1 MGRKMNIFA
10 KCKAIFIL
18 VVLSLVFGTLRA
30 EETPLRWRLDT
41 AGGIVWTPGEDIP
54 HADHIEMSGQQL
66 SVVLRYGVNA
76 TGAFTLDRSIIWP
89 MLRMIPNKTGSHL
102 NRHFNVN
109 IPDLLLINGTK
120 PLYERVGDICLDGKM
135 TVNSLFSIG
144 SGRKTMKNILACS
157 RVCFPSP
164 TLPGY
169 CEEYTL
175 NNRGEELLTVEI
187 PDFHLEYTT
196 EEEKGI
202 YGAYKVDV
210 TFSKSGVFTLKPGES
225 LDFGVLF
232 SARRAAEPLLSLNM
246 KTEKQAR
253 GVLVKEWWSSLVL
266 ETPNPVLDRMFAFAK
281 IRAAESIYK
290 TKGGFM
296 HGPGGEAYY
305 AAIWANDQAEYIN
318 PFFPFLGY
326 DVGNQSAFNS
336 FLHFARFMNPDYK
349 PIPSSIIS
357 EGVGIWHGA
366 RDRGDGAMISYG
378 AARYALARG
387 SRDEAE
393 KLWPLIEW
401 CLEFCK
407 RKVTADGVVA
417 SDSDELENRYPAGDA
432 NLCTSSLYYDA
443 LHSAVMLGKALG
455 KPSGQLNQYEKEAGL
470 LDKAIEKHF
479 GAKVENFDTYRYYKG
494 NDVLRAWICI
504 PLTVGIYN
512 RAGATAD
519 ALFSPRLWTND
530 GVLTQAGTSTFWDR
544 STLYALRGVIAA
556 GETERGMDF
565 LNNYSSR
572 RLLGDH
578 VPYAI
583 EAWPEGNQRHL
594 SAESGLYCRI
604 YTEGLFGIR
613 PEGLKSFAITP
624 RLPEGWEYMRLKKVK
639 AFDTEFDIDVVRKKR
654 GIEISIRQYDRSVL
668 KKTISSGNTIHIRL
682 K

>member
-1 MGRKMNIFA
+1 
-10 KCKAIFIL
+10 
-18 VVLSLVFGTLRA
+18 
-30 EETPLRWRLDT
+30 
-41 AGGIVWTPGEDIP
+41 
-54 HADHIEMSGQQL
+54 
-66 SVVLRYGVNA
+66 
-76 TGAFTLDRSIIWP
+76 
-89 MLRMIPNKTGSHL
+89 
-102 NRHFNVN
+102 
-109 IPDLLLINGTK
+109 
-120 PLYERVGDICLDGKM
+120 
-135 TVNSLFSIG
+135 
-144 SGRKTMKNILACS
+144 
-157 RVCFPSP
+157 
-164 TLPGY
+164 
-169 CEEYTL
+169 
-175 NNRGEELLTVEI
+175 
-187 PDFHLEYTT
+187 
-196 EEEKGI
+196 
-202 YGAYKVDV
+202 
-210 TFSKSGVFTLKPGES
+210 
-225 LDFGVLF
+225 
-232 SARRAAEPLLSLNM
+232 
-246 KTEKQAR
+246 
-253 GVLVKEWWSSLVL
+253 
-266 ETPNPVLDRMFAFAK
+266 
-281 IRAAESIYK
+281 
-290 TKGGFM
+290 
-296 HGPGGEAYY
+296 
-305 AAIWANDQAEYIN
+305 
-318 PFFPFLGY
+318 
-326 DVGNQSAFNS
+326 
-336 FLHFARFMNPDYK
+336 
-349 PIPSSIIS
+349 
-357 EGVGIWHGA
+357 
-366 RDRGDGAMISYG
+366 MISYG

-455 KPSGQLNQYEKEAGL
+455 KPSGQLNQYEKEADL
-470 LDKAIEKHF
+470 LGKTIEKHF

-512 RAGATAD
+512 RASATAD

-654 GIEISIRQYDRSVL
+654 GIEISIRQYGRSVL
-668 KKTISSGNTIHIRL
+668 KKTISSGSTIHIRL